1 MSLKLLLFISRTS
14 LIISVTLQSNWA
26 IEFGF
31 MGGMIWSIETDDFRN
46 TCGGGRYPLLSV
58 MYDIMTNGPST
69 LGPTSTGPTTIP
81 TTPNYPT
88 VPSDPEKMVVCYYTN
103 WAVYR
108 PDNGSFF
115 VTDIDPNLC
124 THAIY
129 AFAWMNNV
137 TYELQ
142 VLDTWSDLPSSEG
155 GHYDGYGEFIRL
167 KQSNPSLK
175 VLIAIGGWNYGSGP
189 FSDMALSANRATFI
203 RSAVA
208 FVQKYGFDGLD
219 LDWEYPG
226 SREGSRPEDKENF
239 ALLVKEMR
247 LVSKKMVI

>member
-1 MSLKLLLFISRTS
+1 
-14 LIISVTLQSNWA
+14 
-26 IEFGF
+26 
-31 MGGMIWSIETDDFRN
+31 MGGMIWSIETEDFRN

-69 LGPTSTGPTTIP
+69 LGPTTTGPSTTTGPTTTS

-108 PDNGSFF
+108 QGIGSFF

-129 AFAWMNNV
+129 AFATMNEV
-137 TYELQ
+137 TYELE
-142 VLDTWSDLPSSEG
+142 VYDLWSDLPSSEG

-189 FSDMALSANRATFI
+189 FSDMVLSASSRNTFI
-203 RSAVA
+203 QSAA
-208 FVQKYGFDGLD
+208 EFVQKYGFDGLD

-239 ALLVKEMR
+239 ALLVKEMH
-247 LVSKKMVI
+247 LVSY